1 MPLIF
6 LQLFAIYVLT
16 QRTIVRYTS
25 SIKKNKHTNGKEEN
39 EMKKYKIY
47 FRINEYLIERDYEEV
62 IGDIDSRIYD
72 AESEEEAVKKLHE
85 EIDKYLSETL
95 DLEICSIEEV

>member
-25 SIKKNKHTNGKEEN
+25 SIKKNKHTNGKEET
-39 EMKKYKIY
+39 K
-47 FRINEYLIERDYEEV
+47 
-62 IGDIDSRIYD
+62 
-72 AESEEEAVKKLHE
+72 
-85 EIDKYLSETL
+85 
-95 DLEICSIEEV
+95 

>member
-1 MPLIF
+1 M
-6 LQLFAIYVLT
+6 T

>member
-1 MPLIF
+1 
-6 LQLFAIYVLT
+6 
-16 QRTIVRYTS
+16 
-25 SIKKNKHTNGKEEN
+25 
-39 EMKKYKIY
+39 MKKYKIY

-95 DLEICSIEEV
+95 DLEICSIEEA

>member
-1 MPLIF
+1 
-6 LQLFAIYVLT
+6 
-16 QRTIVRYTS
+16 
-25 SIKKNKHTNGKEEN
+25 
-39 EMKKYKIY
+39 MKKYKIY

-72 AESEEEAVKKLHE
+72 AESEEEVVKKLHE

>member
-1 MPLIF
+1 
-6 LQLFAIYVLT
+6 
-16 QRTIVRYTS
+16 
-25 SIKKNKHTNGKEEN
+25 
-39 EMKKYKIY
+39 MKKYKIY

-72 AESEEEAVKKLHE
+72 AKSEEEAVKKLHE

>member
-1 MPLIF
+1 
-6 LQLFAIYVLT
+6 
-16 QRTIVRYTS
+16 
-25 SIKKNKHTNGKEEN
+25 
-39 EMKKYKIY
+39 MKKYKIY

-62 IGDIDSRIYD
+62 IRDIDSRIYD

>member
-25 SIKKNKHTNGKEEN
+25 SINRKQMNDPNGN
-39 EMKKYKIY
+39 GDRKI
-47 FRINEYLIERDYEEV
+47 
-62 IGDIDSRIYD
+62 
-72 AESEEEAVKKLHE
+72 
-85 EIDKYLSETL
+85 
-95 DLEICSIEEV
+95 